1 MDTRSRDYFA
11 ACGRGL
17 EEAVAAELG
26 DLGADG
32 LEIRRGGVAFRGDQ
46 RMGYLANLW
55 LRTAIR
61 IQEELLRA
69 RVADPDELYEA
80 VAGVDWNRWITP
92 DQTFAIF
99 ASTRD
104 TPDLRHSGFAA
115 LRAKDAVVDVIRRQ
129 AQRRPSIDT
138 QDPDVPLKLVIQQ
151 GRLRLYRD
159 LSGASLH
166 KRGYRP
172 IQVKSP
178 LNEATAAALLRLS
191 GWDRRTPLAD
201 PMCGSGTFL
210 IEAAM
215 WATNRAPGLHRF
227 FAFER
232 WIDHDAGLWESLR
245 EEARAKARFELDVPL
260 LGADHHEGALTLAR
274 QAAYD
279 ADVDRLIRLEPS
291 DAADWH
297 PATKPGHVVTN
308 PPYGERLGGEEDVIG
323 SWNALGRFLKG
334 ACGGADAWIL
344 CGHRELTRH
353 LGLRASERLPVM
365 NGAIDCRWIHYRVN
379 ETPGS

>member
-1 MDTRSRDYFA
+1 MDAPHRNYFA

-17 EEAVAAELG
+17 EEAVAAELRE
-26 DLGADG
+26 LGADE
-32 LEIRRGGVAFRGDQ
+32 LEVRRGGVAFQGER
-46 RMGYLANLW
+46 RIGYLANLW
-55 LRTAIR
+55 LRSAIR
-61 IQEELLRA
+61 VQEELLRA
-69 RVADPDELYEA
+69 RVADPDELYDA

-129 AQRRPSIDT
+129 KQRRPSIDT
-138 QDPDVPLKLVIQQ
+138 HDPDVPLKLVIQQ
-151 GRLRLYRD
+151 EQLRLYRD
-159 LSGASLH
+159 LSGGSLH

-172 IQVKSP
+172 VQVRGP
-178 LNEATAAALLRLS
+178 LNEASAAALLRLS
-191 GWDRRTPLAD
+191 GWDRKTVLAD

-215 WATNRAPGLHRF
+215 WATDRAPGLHRH

-232 WIDHDAGLWESLR
+232 WTDHDADLWEGLR
-245 EEARAKARFELDVPL
+245 EEARKRARFELDVPL

-279 ADVDRLIRLEPS
+279 ADVDQLITFEQS
-291 DAADWH
+291 DAAAWR
-297 PATKPGHVVTN
+297 PAVQPGFVVTN
-308 PPYGERLGGEEDVIG
+308 PPYGERLGVGEGEDLIG

-334 ACGGADAWIL
+334 ACRGASAWVL
-344 CGHRELTRH
+344 CGNPELTRH
-353 LGLRASERLPVM
+353 LGLRATKRVPVM
-365 NGAIDCRWIHYRVN
+365 NGAIDCRWLHYDIRD
-379 ETPGS
+379 